1 MKIYN
6 NINSIDKKFFNSFL
20 AIGNFDGVHLGHQA
34 LLIKV
39 CNYSKKFKKKFGIF
53 TFDPLPKDYFSNSD
67 NRILNTND
75 KIDFIKKF
83 RTDFIIKQNF
93 NYNFSKISHV
103 DFVKN
108 ILFEKLKVSNIFVG
122 EDFKFGFQRKGNIS
136 FLKQVSKKY
145 NFKIFV
151 INFRKF
157 KNQKISSSKIRDL
170 IQSGEISLVNKMLG
184 RPWLVSGIVIKGNK
198 IGRRIGFPTA
208 NVKIFNQIKP
218 LFGVYAVKII
228 YNKSTYNGIANYGV
242 RPTFGKSEPVLE
254 VNIFGKNH
262 NFYNKNVKVLFIDF
276 IRKEKKFENSKMLI
290 RQIKK
295 DIKFA
300 KISLK
305 KKYVRN

>member
-6 NINSIDKKFFNSFL
+6 NSNSIDKKFFNSFL

-34 LLIKV
+34 LLIKAY
-39 CNYSKKFKKKFGIF
+39 NYSKKFKKRFGIF
-53 TFDPLPKDYFSNSD
+53 TFDPLPKDFFSNSD

-108 ILFEKLKVSNIFVG
+108 ILFKKLKVSTIFVG

-170 IQSGEISLVNKMLG
+170 IQSGEISLANKMLG
-184 RPWLVSGIVIKGNK
+184 RPWLVSGIVIKGKK
-198 IGRRIGFPTA
+198 IGRKIGFPTA
-208 NVKIFNQIKP
+208 NIKIFNQIKP

-228 YNKSTYNGIANYGV
+228 CNKRTYNGIANYGV

-254 VNIFGKNH
+254 VNIFGKSH
-262 NFYNKNVKVLFIDF
+262 NFYNKNVKVSFIDF

-295 DIKFA
+295 DIKVA

>member
-39 CNYSKKFKKKFGIF
+39 SNYSKKFKKKFGIF

-108 ILFEKLKVSNIFVG
+108 ILFKKLKVSNIFVG

-208 NVKIFNQIKP
+208 NIKIFNQIKP

-228 YNKSTYNGIANYGV
+228 CNKRTYNGIANYGV

>member
-6 NINSIDKKFFNSFL
+6 NSNSIDKKFYNSFL

-34 LLIKV
+34 LLIKAY
-39 CNYSKKFKKKFGIF
+39 NYSKKFKKRFGIF
-53 TFDPLPKDYFSNSD
+53 TFDPLPKDFFSNSD

-108 ILFEKLKVSNIFVG
+108 ILFKKLKVSTIFVG

-170 IQSGEISLVNKMLG
+170 IQSGEISLANKMLG
-184 RPWLVSGIVIKGNK
+184 RPWLVSGIVIKGKK
-198 IGRRIGFPTA
+198 IGRKIGFPTA
-208 NVKIFNQIKP
+208 NIKIFNQIKP

-228 YNKSTYNGIANYGV
+228 CNKRTYNGIANYGV

-254 VNIFGKNH
+254 VNIFGKSH
-262 NFYNKNVKVLFIDF
+262 NFYNKNVKVSFIDF

-295 DIKFA
+295 DIKVA

>member
-6 NINSIDKKFFNSFL
+6 NSNSIDKKFFNSFL

-34 LLIKV
+34 LLIKAY
-39 CNYSKKFKKKFGIF
+39 NYSKKFKKRFGIF
-53 TFDPLPKDYFSNSD
+53 TFDPLPKDFFSNSD

-103 DFVKN
+103 DFAKN
-108 ILFEKLKVSNIFVG
+108 ILFKKLKVSNIFIG

-184 RPWLVSGIVIKGNK
+184 RPWLVSGIVIKGKK
-198 IGRRIGFPTA
+198 IGRKIGFPTA
-208 NVKIFNQIKP
+208 NIKIFNQIKP

-228 YNKSTYNGIANYGV
+228 CNKRTYNGIANYGV

-254 VNIFGKNH
+254 VNIFGKSH
-262 NFYNKNVKVLFIDF
+262 NFYNKNVKVSFIDF

-295 DIKFA
+295 DIKVV

>member
-108 ILFEKLKVSNIFVG
+108 ILFKKLKVSNIFVG

-208 NVKIFNQIKP
+208 NIKIFNQIKP

-228 YNKSTYNGIANYGV
+228 CNKSTYNGIANYGV

-295 DIKFA
+295 DIKVA

>member
-1 MKIYN
+1 
-6 NINSIDKKFFNSFL
+6 
-20 AIGNFDGVHLGHQA
+20 
-34 LLIKV
+34 
-39 CNYSKKFKKKFGIF
+39 
-53 TFDPLPKDYFSNSD
+53 
-67 NRILNTND
+67 
-75 KIDFIKKF
+75 
-83 RTDFIIKQNF
+83 
-93 NYNFSKISHV
+93 
-103 DFVKN
+103 
-108 ILFEKLKVSNIFVG
+108 
-122 EDFKFGFQRKGNIS
+122 
-136 FLKQVSKKY
+136 
-145 NFKIFV
+145 
-151 INFRKF
+151 
-157 KNQKISSSKIRDL
+157 
-170 IQSGEISLVNKMLG
+170 MLG

-208 NVKIFNQIKP
+208 NIKIFNQIKP

-228 YNKSTYNGIANYGV
+228 CNKSTYDGIANYGV

>member
-53 TFDPLPKDYFSNSD
+53 TFDPLPKDFFSNSD

-208 NVKIFNQIKP
+208 NIKIFNQIKP

-228 YNKSTYNGIANYGV
+228 CNKSTYNGIANYGV